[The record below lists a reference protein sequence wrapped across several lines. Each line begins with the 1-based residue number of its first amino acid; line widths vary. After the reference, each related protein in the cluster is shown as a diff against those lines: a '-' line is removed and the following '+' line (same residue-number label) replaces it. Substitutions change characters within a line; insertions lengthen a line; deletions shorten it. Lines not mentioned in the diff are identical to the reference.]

1 MDTSL
6 KGLCSISNNV
16 AGGTQRQKQ
25 TEPYRILGLL
35 AKFGSLQGGH
45 RVQCSND
52 RNDDI
57 VLSVVTAA
65 EDLEDAAIQGEL
77 LNSTFSYIASE
88 KNHDDLR

>member
-16 AGGTQRQKQ
+16 AGGGIQRQKQ

-57 VLSVVTAA
+57 VLSVVTAIENE
-65 EDLEDAAIQGEL
+65 ED